1 MRTITWALATDRK
14 VGYNPTYR
22 FNEIQ
27 RHLDFMSRY
36 WAIRFVRQT
45 DYASARVKVLN
56 TAQAAVMQSDIGNR
70 VIKISS
76 YFRFGSSYQQC
87 RLLCHEFMHLAGG
100 PAHLGQPHIMA
111 TNGGTAGNFTQQ
123 DCNFMR
129 AYAWRSTTRPWLQ
142 PNAMADAYGVPVRA
156 ANLTGELHSDFEIDS
171 EVPACSCKRNWVT
184 AIQQS
189 LTLGPWV

>member
-1 MRTITWALATDRK
+1 MRTITWVLATDRNT
-14 VGYNPTYR
+14 GYNPTYR

-27 RHLDFMSRY
+27 RHFDFMSRY
-36 WAIRFVRQT
+36 WAIQFVRQT
-45 DYASARVKVLN
+45 DYASARVKVIN

-70 VIKISS
+70 IIKISS

-129 AYAWRSTTRPWLQ
+129 AYAWRNTNRPWLQ
-142 PNAMADAYGVPVRA
+142 PNAMRDAYAVPVREELNS
-156 ANLTGELHSDFEIDS
+156 NLEIDL
-171 EVPACSCKRNWVT
+171 EVPVCNCSRSWAT
-184 AIQQS
+184 AIEQAF
-189 LTLGPWV
+189 TPGPWI